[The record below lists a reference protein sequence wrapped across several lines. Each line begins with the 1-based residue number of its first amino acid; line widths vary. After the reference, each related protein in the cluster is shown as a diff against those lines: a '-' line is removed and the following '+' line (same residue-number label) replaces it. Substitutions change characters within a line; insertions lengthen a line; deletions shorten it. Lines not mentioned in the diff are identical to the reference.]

1 MCARRRGWF
10 PVRAWHM
17 QHKQA
22 RGYALHHRPGRPH
35 ATLSDGIAA
44 RVPRRE
50 GHHPGIPGASIAWHN
65 RRMNDIVANLTAQ
78 PILGVGT
85 VLFVIGLGFAVLFGL
100 SFRIRAVLNKRA
112 WNGPTRPFFF
122 LMLLTLIPG
131 IALIGLQLWLNQGH

>member
-1 MCARRRGWF
+1 MPATEASPLARARDTDTDW
-10 PVRAWHM
+10 PVATCYTT
-17 QHKQA
+17 A
-22 RGYALHHRPGRPH
+22 PGVPH

-112 WNGPTRPFFF
+112 WNGPTGPFFI

-131 IALIGLQLWLNQGH
+131 IALIGLQLWLSQGH

>member
-1 MCARRRGWF
+1 MSAPAASSTNRLVATCYTTA
-10 PVRAWHM
+10 
-17 QHKQA
+17 
-22 RGYALHHRPGRPH
+22 PGVPH
-35 ATLSDGIAA
+35 ATLSDSTGI
-44 RVPRRE
+44 RVPRR
-50 GHHPGIPGASIAWHN
+50 GTPQLSIPGASIAWHN